1 MLESLQNASHIPE
14 AWGILVDTG
23 AATSVAPQSFASDI
37 ELSPAPSTF
46 KLTTA
51 TGKEVQIYGLRKVG
65 RLTFIHL
72 QCWEVPPFCRSQ
84 RQRHIKIRV
93 LRAQDFYTLLALKT
107 AKGRHLQALEVY
119 KNQSP
124 KSTSSES
131 RSELESQLCGSRC
144 AYTFVGLGY
153 HDPK

>member
-1 MLESLQNASHIPE
+1 MSIALHSHNMRVQGPVTTIAMLESLQNASRIPE

-51 TGKEVQIYGLRKVG
+51 TGKEVQIYGLR
-65 RLTFIHL
+65 T
-72 QCWEVPPFCRSQ
+72 
-84 RQRHIKIRV
+84 
-93 LRAQDFYTLLALKT
+93 
-107 AKGRHLQALEVY
+107 
-119 KNQSP
+119 
-124 KSTSSES
+124 STSSES

-153 HDPK
+153 HDPKQLELVS